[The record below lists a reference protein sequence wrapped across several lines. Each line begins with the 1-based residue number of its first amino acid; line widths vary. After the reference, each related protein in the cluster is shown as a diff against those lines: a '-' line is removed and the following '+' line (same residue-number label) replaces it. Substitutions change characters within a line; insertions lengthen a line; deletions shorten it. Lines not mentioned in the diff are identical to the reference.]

1 MGTGFCCCDSPQ
13 MVSRDDMT
21 IEEDVFNSMHSV
33 KIVSPITG
41 EEQLAEA
48 TPPSAQEVALPEHTT
63 QKHPEWKSTR
73 GSEDIE
79 SISEQR
85 HLSEPDANDLKYE
98 ATGQNTGKIETELDE
113 STDGTISAL
122 EETVYITSDEEGAKE
137 EESDD
142 EAQNSWKLS
151 NASMISLRVQ
161 SNNVVGAGS
170 AAANGVYRWFVAH
183 RRFVMF
189 TEERQFQIRGGA
201 NLSEYGDRY
210 INCWVIEE
218 IREDVVRLLYAVA
231 SSNRTCAP
239 SAGWICIE
247 GASPAP
253 EVEQGDDR
261 ELLYENGGSMEYE
274 ESETSVYP
282 LRSSRTSNMWDDTY
296 LNSVSV
302 VEWVA

>member
-1 MGTGFCCCDSPQ
+1 
-13 MVSRDDMT
+13 MT
-21 IEEDVFNSMHSV
+21 IEEEVFNSMHSV
-33 KIVSPITG
+33 TIIRPKTG
-41 EEQLAEA
+41 DNQVAEA
-48 TPPSAQEVALPEHTT
+48 TPPLAQELTLPEHTT
-63 QKHPEWKSTR
+63 QRHLQWKSTKE
-73 GSEDIE
+73 SEDME

-85 HLSEPDANDLKYE
+85 HLSEPGVNYLKYE
-98 ATGQNTGKIETELDE
+98 TIDQNGSKIETELDE

-122 EETVYITSDEEGAKE
+122 EETIFITSDEEGAKE

-142 EAQNSWKLS
+142 EAQNSYKLS

-161 SNNVVGAGS
+161 SNKVVGAGS

-189 TEERQFQIRGGA
+189 TEEGQYQIRGGA

-210 INCWVIEE
+210 LKCWVIEE
-218 IREDVVRLLYAVA
+218 IREDMVRLLYAVA

-261 ELLYENGGSMEYE
+261 EFYENGGFMELE
-274 ESETSVYP
+274 ESDTSVYR
-282 LRSSRTSNMWDDTY
+282 LRSSRTPNMWDESY